1 MQQHDYDP
9 PEQFGGST
17 AAVLRCMRELVE
29 LTGQDRT
36 DGPPVLELQF
46 DDIVTLTS
54 LAADAPQ
61 PFLCVSVYLP
71 RRTLAPCAAPPL
83 ATPAYP
89 GGEWLW
95 DASEGRYIV
104 LHNIDIRQLA
114 DEPGLLDAILAAKDR
129 AGAWLLSVTGKRA

>member
-9 PEQFGGST
+9 PEQFGGS
-17 AAVLRCMRELVE
+17 ASAVLRCLRELVA

-36 DGPPVLELQF
+36 DAPPVLELQF
-46 DDIVTLTS
+46 GDILTLTS
-54 LAADAPQ
+54 LAFDAPQ

-71 RRTLAPCAAPPL
+71 RCALVAAAAPPL
-83 ATPAYP
+83 ASPAYP

-95 DASEGRYIV
+95 DASEGRYII
-104 LHNIDIRQLA
+104 LHSIEIGQLA

-129 AGAWLLSVTGKRA
+129 AGAWLLSVSGKRA